1 MSHKIFAHGLDT
13 IYHVTIEPGF
23 IAKLFGAK
31 TRVERFK
38 NGGSTFMFGGGTVY
52 VAEDGSD
59 LSNGSKIG
67 KAIDKWKKRF

>member
-1 MSHKIFAHGLDT
+1 MKILNIEYIGT

-38 NGGSTFMFGGGTVY
+38 NGGSTYWLGGGTVY
-52 VAEDGSD
+52 VAEDGSN
-59 LSNGSKIG
+59 LPNGSQI
-67 KAIDKWKKRF
+67 AVSIDKWKKRF